1 MSGEVDSH
9 VGSRYQIKER
19 VGKGAYG
26 IVWKAIDKTT
36 GEIVALKKIFDAFQ
50 NETDAQRTYREVM
63 FLRAFSIHGN
73 IIKLLNIMG
82 AELDKDLYLVFEYMD
97 TDLHSAIK
105 AAVLQDVHK
114 QYVMYQILKAVKF
127 IHSGNVVH
135 RDMKPS
141 NVLLNSD
148 CLVKV
153 SNIVDWLCVLGQSY

>member
-1 MSGEVDSH
+1 
-9 VGSRYQIKER
+9 
-19 VGKGAYG
+19 
-26 IVWKAIDKTT
+26 
-36 GEIVALKKIFDAFQ
+36 
-50 NETDAQRTYREVM
+50 
-63 FLRAFSIHGN
+63 
-73 IIKLLNIMG
+73 MG